1 VSRDRPRG
9 RRAAT
14 VALAVAVL
22 AGACGEADEARP
34 GPTTTST
41 TAAPTP
47 TASTTTTTER
57 PEVTIPGVEPQP
69 TEPGAVLW
77 ERELDAGEVPGRVWR
92 VTYRSKGVDG
102 DDVAVGG
109 IVAVPDGPPPPGG
122 FPVLAWAH
130 GTTGIADRCAPSE
143 RGVAAVPRLRDHL
156 EAGWVVAATDYE
168 GLGTPGDHP
177 YLVAESE
184 ARSVLDS
191 VRASRELLGPGVAS
205 SQVALLG
212 HSQGGHAALAAAERA
227 STWAPELDLLGT
239 AAIAPVADLDLVL
252 PVLFDSEIGIP
263 LGIYVAVGWSAAH
276 PELSPADLLSDEGLE
291 LLDDAARTCVREF
304 EQTVGE
310 EDAEALRIGRPAELA
325 SWAARIEDSTIDAA
339 RVAGPVL
346 VAQGGRDELVPAR
359 LVDPLTDRLCQ
370 RGEPVRYLRHGTA
383 DHESIVGA
391 TMPAVQ
397 RWLASLREG
406 DPRDDCDRR

>member
-41 TAAPTP
+41 TAAPTT

-325 SWAARIEDSTIDAA
+325 AWAARIEDSTIDAA